1 MQYIISQGLRESTRN
16 LGKRGFMTAEMIVAA
31 ASGSHATTRRANWAI
46 AALALGA
53 FATIAATAMPLA
65 ALPTLGDELHAS
77 HGNTV
82 WIIVLFQCGSAMTLL
97 PAAALVEIYGARPI
111 LLAGLVL
118 FTAASFACV
127 ACTGLTGLA
136 VARSIQGIGSA
147 GVMTVTGALV
157 RQYYP
162 PAHYGR
168 GIGVASFAS
177 ATAGAL
183 GPAIGAFLVSWA
195 NWQAI
200 FIFSGVNG
208 LIALATAW
216 PALVP
221 VPRAD
226 RSFPLGQSAAI
237 SAVIGASLVGLFGLT
252 QSLTNPVY
260 AALLGGGGIGIVLMV
275 RRQLNTVNPV
285 LPVDLLIIPELAR
298 PYLLSLGFFC
308 AHLMTF
314 ILLPFLLISRNAVRP
329 SDVGILICPLSL
341 FSALSALPAARLSER
356 YPARTVASMGTAL
369 LALGIFAI
377 ATTPADAG
385 WLDIAWRSA
394 ITGVGVGLF
403 QTPNFKLIIASAPA
417 NRSASA
423 SGLQATTRLVGQ
435 ALGAAIVAFGLHLAG
450 PASLVTLFLAG
461 FIAAVLTILG
471 LTGRR
476 NERTTHRAALISV
489 PVALEP

>member
-1 MQYIISQGLRESTRN
+1 
-16 LGKRGFMTAEMIVAA
+16 
-31 ASGSHATTRRANWAI
+31 
-46 AALALGA
+46 
-53 FATIAATAMPLA
+53 
-65 ALPTLGDELHAS
+65 
-77 HGNTV
+77 
-82 WIIVLFQCGSAMTLL
+82 
-97 PAAALVEIYGARPI
+97 
-111 LLAGLVL
+111 
-118 FTAASFACV
+118 
-127 ACTGLTGLA
+127 
-136 VARSIQGIGSA
+136 
-147 GVMTVTGALV
+147 
-157 RQYYP
+157 
-162 PAHYGR
+162 
-168 GIGVASFAS
+168 
-177 ATAGAL
+177 
-183 GPAIGAFLVSWA
+183 
-195 NWQAI
+195 
-200 FIFSGVNG
+200 
-208 LIALATAW
+208 
-216 PALVP
+216 
-221 VPRAD
+221 
-226 RSFPLGQSAAI
+226 
-237 SAVIGASLVGLFGLT
+237 
-252 QSLTNPVY
+252 
-260 AALLGGGGIGIVLMV
+260 
-275 RRQLNTVNPV
+275 
-285 LPVDLLIIPELAR
+285 
-298 PYLLSLGFFC
+298 
-308 AHLMTF
+308 MTF

-369 LALGIFAI
+369 FALGIFAI